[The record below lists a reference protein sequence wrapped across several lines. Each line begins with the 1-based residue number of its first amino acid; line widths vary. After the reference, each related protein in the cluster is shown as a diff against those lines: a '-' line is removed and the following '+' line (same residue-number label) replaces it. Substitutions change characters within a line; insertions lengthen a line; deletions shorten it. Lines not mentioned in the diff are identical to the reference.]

1 MSFTTDFI
9 HFVRT
14 DTELGFGTAVSNRIH
29 PSTYTGTAYPA
40 CVYNERGGDYDQY
53 GYAGSKTFKA
63 TRMQL
68 DVYAPSNAIG
78 YTVLS
83 DLKTRVVDRLGKYS
97 GPMGAAGA
105 TSVKTTQILD
115 IRIMATGEADLSR
128 LLIDIELQH

>member
-1 MSFTTDFI
+1 MSFTTDFL
-9 HFVRT
+9 HFVRN
-14 DTELGFGTAVSNRIH
+14 DTELGFGTAVGTRIH
-29 PSTYTGTAYPA
+29 PSIYTGTAYPA

-68 DVYAPSNAIG
+68 DVYAPSAQYG
-78 YTVLS
+78 TLS
-83 DLKTRVVDRLGKYS
+83 ALKDRVVDRLGKYS